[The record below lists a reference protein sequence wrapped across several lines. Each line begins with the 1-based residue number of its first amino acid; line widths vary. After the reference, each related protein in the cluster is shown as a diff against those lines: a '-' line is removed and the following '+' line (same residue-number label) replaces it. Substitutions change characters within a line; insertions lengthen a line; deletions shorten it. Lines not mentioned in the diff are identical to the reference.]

1 MRASDQTLNRLAVLK
16 AIRRHGPVS
25 RSELPGLTGLSG
37 GTITQ
42 LTADLVER
50 GLVSERRDAGR
61 RMGRPRVQLEIDA
74 SAAVLIGARLGARL
88 GYLTMTFVDL
98 LGKELFASDLPLAS
112 AATLREFAGTIAA
125 AIEEAI
131 AASPFEREAITRAG
145 LALPAVVDSARGTVH
160 FMTTFPPEPFPI
172 AGFLSER
179 LGMPVTIENDLS
191 CMARAE
197 HWFGRAR
204 ELDTFTMISVGYSVD
219 SAEYLD
225 GLPKSGA
232 NGLNPEIGHVKLA
245 PAAKGRRCYCGD
257 HGCLNSFSSMY
268 GILEQTD
275 LIEVIPPTHLGD
287 IDAKFEVLLDRA
299 EAGDHSANA
308 VLDEAADYLGIAVA
322 NHLMATDPGNV
333 LIVVRSDRFLDR
345 IRMRFDDA
353 VSRSTLTGMLAATEI
368 EFIVADPEWWQAG
381 TAALALEQTYL
392 GLVDALLAERTRAR
406 RRSPRSRA
414 IASADAGGSGRADR
428 DDRSTC
434 ADAA

>member
-61 RMGRPRVQLEIDA
+61 RMGRPRVQLEVDA
-74 SAAVLIGARLGARL
+74 SAAVLIGARLSARM

-98 LGKELFASDLPLAS
+98 LGKELFASDLPLSPAV
-112 AATLREFAGTIAA
+112 TLSEFACSIAA
-125 AIEEAI
+125 AVEEAI

-160 FMTTFPPEPFPI
+160 FMTTFTPEPFPI

-179 LGMPVTIENDLS
+179 LGIPVTIENDLS

-204 ELDTFTMISVGYSVD
+204 GLDTFTMINVGYSVD

-245 PAAKGRRCYCGD
+245 PAAGGRRCYCGAL
-257 HGCLNSFSSMY
+257 GCLNTFSSMY

-275 LIEVIPPTHLGD
+275 LIQAIPPTNLRD
-287 IDAKFEVLLDRA
+287 IDAKFEALLDRA
-299 EAGDHSANA
+299 EGGDHSANA

-333 LIVVRSDRFLDR
+333 LVVVRSDRFLNR
-345 IRMRFDDA
+345 IRARFDAA

-368 EFIVADPEWWQAG
+368 EFIVTDPEWWQAG

-392 GLVDALLAERTRAR
+392 GLVDAPVAEPAVAR
-406 RRSPRSRA
+406 RRSLRNRSV
-414 IASADAGGSGRADR
+414 ASADAGGSGRADR
-428 DDRSTC
+428 GDRSAC